1 MTQKLW
7 GDYVKNWGKC
17 FPEGEVGFDTN
28 SAEFGIGKRDG
39 FRVCDGAIQIV
50 LGDRDDAW

>member
-39 FRVCDGAIQIV
+39 FRVCDGAIQIG